1 MNEERKRIL
10 DMLEK
15 GTISA
20 HEAER
25 LLDAIDQNYDDTD
38 IIEVSNKG
46 KPNRWLRIRVSED
59 GVEKVKVNLPL
70 TLLQIVTK
78 MQGVLPA
85 NARNQLNSHDID
97 LEAIVKAIKEGAE
110 GEIVSVDDGGDHVS
124 IYVE

>member
-25 LLDAIDQNYDDTD
+25 LLDAIDQNYDDTE